1 MIKYQFLYLDN
12 EETLITPEVTE
23 VRTTETQL

>member
-1 MIKYQFLYLDN
+1 MIKYKFLYLDN
-12 EETLITPEVTE
+12 EETLITPEVSG